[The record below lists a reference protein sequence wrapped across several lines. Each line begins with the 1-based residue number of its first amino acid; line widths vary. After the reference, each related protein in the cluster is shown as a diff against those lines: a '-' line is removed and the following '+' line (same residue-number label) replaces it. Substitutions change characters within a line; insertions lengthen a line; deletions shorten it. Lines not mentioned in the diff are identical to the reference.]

1 MNITTPRAARANG
14 TSRSIL
20 RLLPVLPLAPLFLII
35 ALFVFSC
42 TAANEE
48 VQDVPTADSVNSV
61 TDSVAKKEPAK
72 LNEDGIDTTAFHV
85 SDTTIMLKNQ
95 DFPVVAGKV
104 INVMV
109 TGIDSRLGDPMGHA
123 DANHLMRFW
132 LDSGCVEIISIPR
145 DTYFDAGFED
155 STGLNKLTNV
165 RANRGRSAYLKAV
178 CEIVGVPK
186 IDYYVE
192 FGFSQAIGLLE
203 LLGYKANASGTL
215 RVLRSRQAYSAG
227 DFQRVYNQGQFIR
240 QALLRNFERTD
251 GFLGEVAIRAAL
263 LLVETNM
270 SYSDADNILT
280 SLRSRGFGTDNSKV
294 WVRLKPA
301 VISKM
306 KVYDF
311 DEENVNEINKQISH
325 KIHRLGLDSIKITEE
340 TYEKK
345 LAKLLDRAS
354 ADSAKSPSSVVRL
367 LKRPY
372 DQRAWLQITDRDRRA
387 QYRSRLCGLLSN
399 AYTRVKNPTA
409 AQKILDYMKIEEQA
423 SAGE

>member
-1 MNITTPRAARANG
+1 MITTQRAAHANG
-14 TSRSIL
+14 VPRF
-20 RLLPVLPLAPLFLII
+20 LLPLLPLFLIV
-35 ALFVFSC
+35 ALCTLSC
-42 TAANEE
+42 SSGNDDVRDVPPPDSVSTKTDTAA
-48 VQDVPTADSVNSV
+48 
-61 TDSVAKKEPAK
+61 KKKAEK
-72 LNEDGIDTTAFHV
+72 LNEDGIDTTTFHV
-85 SDTTIMLKNQ
+85 SDTTITLKNQ
-95 DFPVVAGKV
+95 DFPAVSGKV
-104 INVMV
+104 VNVMI
-109 TGIDSRLGDPMGHA
+109 TGVDSRLGDPMGHA
-123 DANHLMRFW
+123 DANHLLRFW
-132 LDSGCVEIISIPR
+132 LDSGYVEIISIPR
-145 DTYFDAGFED
+145 DTYYDAGFED

-165 RANRGRSAYLKAV
+165 RANRGRTTYLKAV
-178 CEIVGVPK
+178 CEIAGVSK

-203 LLGYKANASGTL
+203 LLGYKDNASGTL

-280 SLRSRGFGTDNSKV
+280 SLRNHGFGNDNSKV

-325 KIHRLGLDSIKITEE
+325 KIHRLGLDSVKITEE

-354 ADSAKSPSSVVRL
+354 ADSAKSPTSVVRL

-399 AYTRVKNPTA
+399 AYTRVKNPAA